1 MVEVEVEI
9 INRAGIHTRPA
20 SLIVK
25 TAAKFKC
32 EVFLIKDGFGINAK
46 SIIGV
51 MTMGAGKGTKLII
64 TTEGE
69 DEQEAA
75 QAMSELISSGFGE
88 P

>member
-1 MVEVEVEI
+1 
-9 INRAGIHTRPA
+9 
-20 SLIVK
+20 
-25 TAAKFKC
+25 
-32 EVFLIKDGFGINAK
+32 
-46 SIIGV
+46 